1 MYLYYY
7 LNEEGRRVYTLKK
20 EPIFRRATDHQAT
33 LRLAA
38 HPKAGKRQPLAF
50 EPTDFRRKVRLLN
63 EAKFWYFAFA
73 WGAFVCTVLQLSNAR
88 PPYKPEAVAI
98 DEDDDG

>member
-50 EPTDFRRKVRLLN
+50 EPTDFRRK
-63 EAKFWYFAFA
+63 
-73 WGAFVCTVLQLSNAR
+73 LSNAR